1 MELTFALLLW
11 GLRIAFLVLLYLFLI
26 RAFRALHR
34 ALADER
40 SADAARQIGLAA
52 LVVTRSHSGG
62 PRVGARLPLRA
73 VSSVGRDAANDVV
86 LNDEAASA
94 KHAVLTFADGEWW
107 IVLAEGPA
115 QAPRVH
121 QLTWPVIAA
130 GVFCATILT
139 PRALSVLARLKST
152 FAFIGILLL
161 ISPLFPFV
169 GREINGARIWVG
181 ITGVAQFEPW

>member
-1 MELTFALLLW
+1 MELTFALVLW
-11 GLRIAFLVLLYLFLI
+11 GVRIAFLVLLYLFLI

-40 SADAARQIGLAA
+40 MAAAARQMGIAS

-94 KHAVLTFADGEWW
+94 KHAIVTFADGEWW
-107 IVLAEGPA
+107 LEDAGSTNGTLLNGS
-115 QAPRVH
+115 RVH
-121 QLTWPVIAA
+121 DKERLRY
-130 GVFCATILT
+130 GDE
-139 PRALSVLARLKST
+139 LA
-152 FAFIGILLL
+152 
-161 ISPLFPFV
+161 V
-169 GREINGARIWVG
+169 GRIALRLERA
-181 ITGVAQFEPW
+181 E